1 MQNTMRRTVA
11 ILSFFGNFH
20 SQKILESYC
29 ALLFMPNL
37 LKLRVI
43 FRGVCSRLLGRLYT
57 IECAVLAMR
66 KQPDVLLIA
75 VLVVIIGIVS
85 TGFGNEPE
93 QPSMALQQAG
103 TLVR

>member
-1 MQNTMRRTVA
+1 
-11 ILSFFGNFH
+11 
-20 SQKILESYC
+20 
-29 ALLFMPNL
+29 
-37 LKLRVI
+37 
-43 FRGVCSRLLGRLYT
+43 
-57 IECAVLAMR
+57 MR

-85 TGFGNEPE
+85 TGLGNEPE